1 MTRRRLDVVAIVAGL
16 VVFAVCA
23 WIVRNGTVSAPE
35 RAVFRA
41 INELPDGLSVVMV
54 RVQLLG
60 ILGVGPVV
68 ALGAFLARRW
78 RLGLAILV
86 VTVLKLAIERA
97 NWTFI
102 GQLRERPGTVDPGAI
117 VRGNTPIDGV
127 AFVSG
132 HVILTTGIA
141 WVLTPWLPGRWRWAP
156 WAVVALVGFAR
167 IYLAAHDPL
176 DVLGGFALGCVVGG
190 VTCLLFGVPGA
201 DADLREASGEPE
213 EGSSG
218 AGHGAAGSL

>member
-1 MTRRRLDVVAIVAGL
+1 MRRRRLDVVAIVAGL
-16 VVFAVCA
+16 AVFAVCA
-23 WIVRNGTVSAPE
+23 WIVRHGTVSAPE
-35 RAVFRA
+35 LAVFRA
-41 INELPDGLSVVMV
+41 INELPEALSVVMV

-60 ILGVGPVV
+60 ILGIGPVV

-86 VTVLKLAIERA
+86 ATVLKLAIERA

-117 VRGNTPIDGV
+117 VRGNTPIGGV

-141 WVLTPWLPGRWRWAP
+141 WVLTPWLPRRWRWAP

-167 IYLAAHDPL
+167 IYLAAHNPL
-176 DVLGGFALGCVVGG
+176 DVVGGFALGCVVGG
-190 VTCLLFGVPGA
+190 ATCLLFGVPPADGGSGA
-201 DADLREASGEPE
+201 SGETPGEASGP
-213 EGSSG
+213 GQG
-218 AGHGAAGSL
+218 VAGSL